1 MKNLLLVLLMFLSV
15 NMCSQTLYTDY
26 VSTMSLISKDK
37 WSDWSEWESCY
48 YKVIIDLDSNI
59 IIINGSKYI
68 IDKYIETISDDNS
81 KTTKYAVI
89 NYDNKSCFIR
99 VREQKDGVKQL
110 YIDYDNIIYVYNLI
124 Y

>member
-15 NMCSQTLYTDY
+15 NMYSQTLYTDY